1 MSKGCKDLGHI
12 IKDPELF
19 NTSLIQKSGRFF
31 IIERISPEIASLY
44 L

>member
-12 IKDPELF
+12 IKDPDLF
-19 NTSLIQKSGRFF
+19 DTSLIQKSSRFF
-31 IIERISPEIASLY
+31 IIERIFPKIASLY